1 MECGEPPWLD
11 GRKRAK
17 VRCVRTGAGPT
28 AAQRYHAADLGVQFG
43 SQQSKKLKT
52 NNIVSS
58 SSTPV
63 FLPQNNSGTFK
74 TIVFVQTQNTI
85 ILNVHGLNNME
96 LWTGKRAWHGD
107 IVMDC
112 RLQRTWTNEY
122 SLCIPQTFE
131 LPSSSVSS
139 SDVPVVVGEE
149 PRPTKTWTH
158 ITIMGS

>member
-1 MECGEPPWLD
+1 MRPYRCWTHSSTALPRSRPWRPVWPPSN
-11 GRKRAK
+11 RRSS
-17 VRCVRTGAGPT
+17 RRTT
-28 AAQRYHAADLGVQFG
+28 SL
-43 SQQSKKLKT
+43 
-52 NNIVSS
+52 SS

-63 FLPQNNSGTFK
+63 FLPQNNSGTIK
-74 TIVFVQTQNTI
+74 MIVFVQTQNTT
-85 ILNVHGLNNME
+85 ILNVPALKNME

-139 SDVPVVVGEE
+139 SDVPVVVGGE
-149 PRPTKTWTH
+149 PRPAKTWYT
-158 ITIMGS
+158 S